1 MLLKL
6 TGIKKSF
13 KNGILYRTILENL
26 TLNIE
31 EGESIAIKG
40 KSGCGKSTLL
50 NILGG
55 LIPSDEGV
63 MSFNGRKISDL
74 SAVER
79 TEYRKKN
86 VGFITQN
93 FHLLNDRNVYDNIA
107 LPLQYLK
114 LTKKQIKSN
123 IEKVLCDLEIENT
136 IRRDIRTLSGGERQR
151 VAIARAIVKNPSI
164 LLADEPTGSL
174 DENTEKTIM
183 GIFDALNQKGMTL
196 VMVTHDDSIS
206 SYCKKVYQLHN
217 KKLHHVNHTD
227 VRSCQQSRQNV

>member
-13 KNGILYRTILENL
+13 KNGSIDRTILEDLN
-26 TLNIE
+26 LNIE

-55 LIPSDEGV
+55 LIPLDEGI
-63 MSFNGRKISDL
+63 MTFNGRKISDL
-74 SAVER
+74 SVAER

-86 VGFITQN
+86 IGFITQN

-123 IEKVLCDLEIENT
+123 IEKVLFDLEMEDA
-136 IRRDIRTLSGGERQR
+136 IRRDIQTLSGGERQR

-174 DENTEKTIM
+174 DENTEQSIM
-183 GIFDALNQKGMTL
+183 SIFDALNKKGMTL
-196 VMVTHDDSIS
+196 VIVTHDDYIS
-206 SYCKKVYQLHN
+206 SRCQKIYQLHN
-217 KKLHHVNHTD
+217 KKLHYVNKSLID
-227 VRSCQQSRQNV
+227 